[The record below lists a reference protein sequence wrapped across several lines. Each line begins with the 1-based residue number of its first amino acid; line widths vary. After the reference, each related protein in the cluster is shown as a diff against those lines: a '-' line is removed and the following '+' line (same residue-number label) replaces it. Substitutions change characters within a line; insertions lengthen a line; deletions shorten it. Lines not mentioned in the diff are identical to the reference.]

1 MANMRDFKMKKLCF
15 TLVAIVLSFSIML
28 TGCGT
33 GPKISIGNGKGSE
46 GDVVEIKLNINNN
59 PGIWG
64 GQIIIDYNY
73 INLSFESVS
82 NGTVF
87 ETCEANNTG
96 KCVVLV
102 VTHTISS
109 DSQLKNSTADGIV
122 ATLKFKVK
130 TGATKGKY
138 DLIVNSESN
147 FCNANE
153 EMIELT
159 FDSGEIKV
167 LKMSEFSL

>member
-1 MANMRDFKMKKLCF
+1 MKKMCF
-15 TLVAIVLSFSIML
+15 ALVAIVLSFSIML
-28 TGCGT
+28 TGCGA
-33 GPKISIGNGKGSE
+33 GAKISIGSGKGST
-46 GDVVEIKLNINNN
+46 GDTVEIELDINNN

-87 ETCEANNTG
+87 ESCEANDTG

-102 VTHTISS
+102 VTHTITS

-130 TGATKGKY
+130 TGATKGSY
-138 DLIVNSESN
+138 DLTVNSESN
-147 FCNANE
+147 FCNAKE
-153 EMIELT
+153 EMVALT
-159 FDSGEIKV
+159 FDSGTIKV
-167 LKMSEFSL
+167 K